1 MAKLCN
7 AITDVPGIQ
16 VGHAQNDAA
25 ITGVTVV
32 LCAKGAVAGMDQ
44 RGGAP
49 GTRETDALRPM
60 HLVQKVHSG
69 SRQTASKRR

>member
-1 MAKLCN
+1 MAKLFN

-25 ITGVTVV
+25 MTGVTVV
-32 LCAKGAVAGMDQ
+32 LCTEGAVAGMDQ
-44 RGGAP
+44 SGGSP

-60 HLVQKVHSG
+60 HLVQKAHAVVLSG
-69 SRQTASKRR
+69 GNSV